1 MPVMTQKEEN
11 KNGLPKVPA
20 RARIYYY
27 PGCSLMSS
35 ARELGDSLFQMA
47 RIHGAWLSQLQ
58 DWNCCG
64 ASPAHS
70 VNQDYALML
79 AGRNLLLAERQG
91 IDELHVICPSCF
103 VRLRTAAK
111 TFENEADKNE
121 MIESVL
127 GKKYQGTVKLKFF
140 LEMLANEQLEM
151 FKKAVINPLK
161 GLKGVLYFGC
171 LLTRPEWLTGF
182 DVRPYE
188 ENLNDLVRA
197 LGIETVNWGYAK
209 QWCGSHLAVTK
220 PETVDDMVDRIR
232 DQARRVGANCIIA
245 FCPLCQVNLELR
257 GKNVEPLPVF
267 YASELIGMAANLP
280 GHRDWLNKHLIDPI
294 PLLTYLKLI

>member
-1 MPVMTQKEEN
+1 MDQKEKN
-11 KNGLPKVPA
+11 KDSSDNQGH
-20 RARIYYY
+20 ARIYYY

-35 ARELGDSLFQMA
+35 ARELGESLFQMS
-47 RIHGAWLSQLQ
+47 RINGTWLSELQ

-70 VNQDYALML
+70 VNQDYALLL
-79 AGRNLLLAERQG
+79 AGRNLILAERQG
-91 IDELHVICPSCF
+91 IDVLHVICPSCF

-111 TFENEADKNE
+111 TLENEPEKNE
-121 MIESVL
+121 LMESVL
-127 GKKYQGTVKLKFF
+127 GKKYQGTVTLKFF
-140 LEMLANEQLEM
+140 LEMMTNDQLGR
-151 FKKAVINPLK
+151 FKESVINPLK

-188 ENLNDLVRA
+188 EQLNELVRS
-197 LGIETVNWGYAK
+197 LGVETVNWGYAK
-209 QWCGSHLAVTK
+209 QCCGSHLAVTK
-220 PETVDDMVDRIR
+220 PDAVDDMVDRIR
-232 DQARRVGANCIIA
+232 DQARRVGANCMIV

-267 YASELIGMAANLP
+267 YASELIGMAAKQP
-280 GHRDWLNKHLIDPI
+280 GYRKWLDKHLVDPN
-294 PLLTYLKLI
+294 PLLTSLKLI